1 MILTYIATND
11 DKCSNYFLKFCNG
24 FHMLE
29 KIGQSYTL
37 NSDQK
42 WFSHS
47 EVFTKNIVFYTLKI
61 SFIN

>member
-1 MILTYIATND
+1 MTTSAAYMYI
-11 DKCSNYFLKFCNG
+11 NYFLKFCNG

-47 EVFTKNIVFYTLKI
+47 DVFTKNIVFYTLKN